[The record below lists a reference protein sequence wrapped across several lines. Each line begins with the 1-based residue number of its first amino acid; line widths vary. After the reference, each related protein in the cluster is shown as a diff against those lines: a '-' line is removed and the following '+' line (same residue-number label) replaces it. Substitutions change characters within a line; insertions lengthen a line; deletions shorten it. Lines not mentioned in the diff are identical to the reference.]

1 MLISW
6 EKNPSKDFFSTYQY
20 SDYNSLFLKN
30 NLTTNV
36 VNLYQEMTVVDL
48 LSLSIILLILM
59 KVSFIY

>member
-36 VNLYQEMTVVDL
+36 VNLYQEMTEK
-48 LSLSIILLILM
+48 SKMTTIKKS
-59 KVSFIY
+59 K

>member
-36 VNLYQEMTVVDL
+36 VNLYQEMTRKL
-48 LSLSIILLILM
+48 PKNRNL
-59 KVSFIY
+59 